1 MQCFYNTIIGNV
13 TDTDTE
19 TVAVERCEVHIMRTS
34 GILLPVAS
42 LPSKYGIGAF
52 SKEAYKFVDI
62 LEKAGQSYWQILP
75 LGPTGYGDSPYQ
87 SFSTFAGNPYF
98 IDLEKLI
105 KKGWITKDECKAY
118 DFGDN
123 AGYVDYEKIYNCRY
137 EILRKAYERS
147 QIADD
152 ADFQKFCK
160 ENKEWLD
167 DYALYT
173 EIKAANDGKSWS
185 EWKDEYRLRD
195 ELALEKFAKENR
207 EGILFQ
213 KFMQYEFATQWGALK
228 AYANEKGI
236 EIIGDIPIYVAFDSA
251 DSWSHP
257 ELFQFDENGLPT
269 GVAGC
274 PPDAFSATGQLW
286 GNPLYK
292 WEYHKKTGYAWW
304 MKRIRHCVELYDVIR
319 IDHFR
324 GFDEYYSIPYG
335 DLTAEFGHWEKG
347 PGMDIFRTVKETL
360 GDVKI
365 IAEDLGFLTDSVIR
379 MVEESGYPGMKVL
392 QFAFDGSED
401 SSYLPYKYDHNC
413 VVYTGTHD
421 NETTKGWLENLQG
434 HDLKFVREYINCYEQ
449 PVNDCVW
456 ALIRTALSSVA
467 DLAVIPIQDYLCLGN
482 EARMNAPST
491 LGDNWKWRLTANQIS
506 ETTLYHMREVTRI
519 YGRLAKAS
527 EEKETDEI
535 ANAEEE
541 ERQDNDQNSK
551 IVE

>member
-52 SKEAYKFVDI
+52 SKEAYKFVDT

-147 QIADD
+147 RIADD

-185 EWKDEYRLRD
+185 EWEDEYRLRD

-491 LGDNWKWRLTANQIS
+491 FGDNWKWRLTANQIS